1 MSPEEMH
8 MVNRRVGV
16 SRRGFLGGT
25 LSAAAAATLP
35 SGLLAARTRDLG
47 EQVIAP
53 TLSASDL
60 KLTGTPDE
68 AYWWK
73 VRSQFNIIDGM
84 TFMNNGTEGPVPRMV
99 LEANER
105 YFREIAEN
113 PSNNYRREEVDQV
126 RAVLAGFV
134 GVDAEEIA
142 VTRST
147 TEGMNIFTHGL
158 DWKAGDEVIFC
169 THEHGGGIGP
179 YTTLAKRHGVNIV
192 RIEIPSPPE
201 SVDQIVGLYE
211 KAITPRTKVIM
222 VSHMTYVTGLVTPVK
237 ELADLAHRRG
247 LLISVDG
254 AHPLGMLDL
263 NLKAMNVDH
272 YSAAGQKWLMCGT
285 GTGMCYIKRE
295 VQDRVWPLM
304 GPPGDPKDGA
314 KKYESFGQRDVPSAL
329 GMTAGVDL
337 QLAIGK
343 THVERRVRELSTR
356 FRTGVKNIPGVKM
369 WTSEDPQFAAGLTL
383 FSVRD
388 IPMANVQQAILNR
401 DRIYIR
407 TMSTGNLNACRAAT
421 HIYNMPEEVDRLV
434 ESIKHVSENA
444 SRYMTPTAR

>member
-1 MSPEEMH
+1 MANTH
-8 MVNRRVGV
+8 VGV

-25 LSAAAAATLP
+25 IAAAAAATLP
-35 SGLLAARTRDLG
+35 GGGLVARVRAEG
-47 EQVIAP
+47 QVLTP

-60 KLTGTPDE
+60 QLSGTPDE

-73 VRSQFNIIDGM
+73 VRSQFNIIDAM
-84 TFMNNGTEGPVPRMV
+84 TFMNNGTEGPVPRLV
-99 LEANER
+99 IDANER

-113 PSNNYRREEVDQV
+113 PSNNYRREEVDEV
-126 RAVLAGFV
+126 RAVLARFV
-134 GVDAEEIA
+134 GAGADEIA

-147 TEGMNIFTHGL
+147 TEGMNIFAHGL
-158 DWKAGDEVIFC
+158 DWKAGDEVLFC

-179 YTTLAKRHGVNIV
+179 YTSLAKRHGLNIV

-237 ELADLAHRRG
+237 ELAELAHRRG
-247 LLISVDG
+247 LLLSVDG

-263 NLKAMNVDH
+263 DLGALGVDH

-285 GTGMCYIKRE
+285 GTGMCYIKRD
-295 VQDRVWPLM
+295 VQERVWPLM
-304 GPPGDPKDGA
+304 GAPGDPKDGA
-314 KKYESFGQRDVPSAL
+314 KKYEAFGQRDVPSAL
-329 GMTAGVDL
+329 GMTAAVDL
-337 QLAIGK
+337 QKAIGK
-343 THVERRVRELSTR
+343 KHVEARVRELSTR
-356 FRTGVKNIPGVKM
+356 FRARVKAIPGVKM
-369 WTSEDPQFAAGLTL
+369 WTSEDPRLSAGLTL

-407 TMSTGNLNACRAAT
+407 TMGTGNLNACRAAT
-421 HIYNMPEEVDRLV
+421 HIYNMPDEVDRLLA
-434 ESIKHVSENA
+434 SIKYVSENA
-444 SRYMTPTAR
+444 SRYMAPTAAQA